1 MKAMKRF
8 LLLFIIITTA
18 STFST
23 PTAIADEKEVLSKEL
38 STLFRSARKVIS
50 VNQKHINDP
59 ALGDKGLSATA
70 VIDKAKVNYKTA
82 TGAGLD
88 MATNAQAKQA
98 MLNAVRDVMNE
109 AQDLINEKGTGFKG
123 FLPAIFAR
131 QVATKFTSNMDGKMK
146 IKLTAP
152 KKYVR
157 NRANRPDKWEHK
169 TIESKFKSP
178 SYEKGKPFFENT
190 TVKGKPAYRYILPEY
205 YSQSCLGCHGTPKGD
220 IDITG
225 GKKEGGVLGE
235 LGGAISLSIFE

>member
-1 MKAMKRF
+1 MKAIKRVVSLFF
-8 LLLFIIITTA
+8 LIVTV
-18 STFST
+18 STFSI
-23 PTAIADEKEVLSKEL
+23 PVAIADEKEVLSKEL

-59 ALGDKGLSATA
+59 GIGDKGLSAN
-70 VIDKAKVNYKTA
+70 VVVDKAKANYQESIGIDLNLAENT
-82 TGAGLD
+82 
-88 MATNAQAKQA
+88 QAKHA
-98 MLNAVRDVMNE
+98 MLNAVRSVMDE
-109 AQDLINEKGTGFKG
+109 AQELINEKGVGFKG

-157 NRANRPDKWEHK
+157 NRANRPDKWEHN
-169 TIESKFKSP
+169 TIESKFKSS
-178 SYEKGKPFFENT
+178 SYKKGQPFFENT
-190 TVKGKPAYRYILPEY
+190 TVKGKAVYRYILPEY
-205 YSQSCLGCHGTPKGD
+205 YSKSCLGCHGTPKGD

-235 LGGAISLSIFE
+235 LGGAISLLIFD